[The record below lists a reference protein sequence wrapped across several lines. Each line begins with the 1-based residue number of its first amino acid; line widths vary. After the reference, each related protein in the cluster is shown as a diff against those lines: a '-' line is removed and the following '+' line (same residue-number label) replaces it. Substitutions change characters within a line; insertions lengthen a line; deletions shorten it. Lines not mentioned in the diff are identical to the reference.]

1 MSPTSLALAASTCQT
16 DHISVIVLV
25 LNVATHEK
33 EPNQNALSKF
43 DALSVTVVVILS
55 KVNPLVQA
63 CKEVSKDKYPEVYN
77 SVIFVL
83 VYFFVLVFVF
93 VLPIIFSF

>member
-16 DHISVIVLV
+16 DHINVIVLV

-55 KVNPLVQA
+55 IVNPLVQV
-63 CKEVSKDKYPEVYN
+63 CKEVSKDKYPEVYKPCYSPGWVN
-77 SVIFVL
+77 RHTEGTGPSV
-83 VYFFVLVFVF
+83 Y
-93 VLPIIFSF
+93 